1 MFPHITLFDLAM
13 IMQQNLV
20 NTDTYNQKGKDTKDY
35 QSSLKC
41 K

>member
-1 MFPHITLFDLAM
+1 MHPHIALFFLAM

-20 NTDTYNQKGKDTKDY
+20 DTDTCNQKGKDTKDY
-35 QSSLKC
+35 KSSLEC